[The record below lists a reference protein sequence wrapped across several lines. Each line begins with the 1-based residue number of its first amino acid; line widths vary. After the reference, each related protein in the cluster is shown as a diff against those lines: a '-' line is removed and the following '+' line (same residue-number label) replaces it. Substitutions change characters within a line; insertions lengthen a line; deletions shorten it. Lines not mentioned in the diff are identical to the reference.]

1 MSTKEQNLIF
11 NVLGRML
18 IQLSNLVVEALPL
31 GQRPVFLV
39 LLVCGISAADQTEIL
54 RCLGT
59 LVDGVHDQLRHR
71 QRDSS

>member
-39 LLVCGISAADQTEIL
+39 LLVCRISAADQAEIL
-54 RCLGT
+54 RCLGYVSGPST
-59 LVDGVHDQLRHR
+59 
-71 QRDSS
+71 